1 MKSGA
6 SMKSGK
12 LEYTIV
18 IALATLLLVGAFLL
32 TRDTYNPAPFTLA
45 LLIWAATILGC
56 VLHMLKSIRVFIT
69 VLGVNFIGAPF
80 ALFLTYR
87 MSWYGAPTFFFIMA
101 IWSFISGLITRSA
114 RGFYW
119 SLHMGAWAIGL
130 GLTAFHPYYYG
141 GYYEPYYYYPSWFWI
156 LFPIGV
162 SLALFGQYNNIIEF
176 LSRWS
181 FFRDK
186 QVQPQ
191 SPPT

>member
-12 LEYTIV
+12 LEYIIV
-18 IALATLLLVGAFLL
+18 IALATLLLVGSFLL
-32 TRDTYNPAPFTLA
+32 TINAYNPAPFTLA

-56 VLHMLKSIRVFIT
+56 VLHALKSIRVFIT

-87 MSWYGAPTFFFIMA
+87 MGWYGAPTFFFIMA

-130 GLTAFHPYYYG
+130 GLTAFHPYYGDYYG
-141 GYYEPYYYYPSWFWI
+141 SYYYYPTWFWI

-181 FFRDK
+181 FFRDN

-191 SPPT
+191 SPP